1 MSEPEGAGTATMTAH
16 MSSTQGR
23 DSQGFRPPRHAAWAA
38 VLRAALGIA
47 VFAGVAVAGAL
58 PLWGIA
64 LCCAGAAL
72 FALYG
77 AREIVRHAAVIV
89 IDDKGIERRGLMPR
103 RLAWGDL
110 AAVKLA
116 HYSTR
121 RDGRNGWQELVM
133 RGRGTSMVLES
144 EHPAFE
150 PAASQAL
157 ARALENDV
165 RLSPATWHNARMLGL
180 LAEDGAA
187 TR

>member
-1 MSEPEGAGTATMTAH
+1 MTAY
-16 MSSTQGR
+16 MSSTHGR
-23 DSQGFRPPRHAAWAA
+23 DAQAFRPPRRAAVAA

-47 VFAGVAVAGAL
+47 AFGGVAVAGAL

-64 LCCAGAAL
+64 LCCGGAAL

-89 IDDKGIERRGLMPR
+89 IDEKGIERRGLMPR
-103 RLAWGDL
+103 RLDWGEL

-133 RGRGTSMVLES
+133 RGRGTSVVLES
-144 EHPAFE
+144 EHPAFV

-157 ARALENDV
+157 ASAAENDV
-165 RLSPATWHNARMLGL
+165 RLSRATWHNARMLGL
-180 LAEDGAA
+180 LAEDGAT